1 MRSTTYCVRELEECY
16 DDSAGQGLRQPTVTW
31 GVPGELRKRGGIVV
45 GGHHFLS
52 GVTVADPRPLRPLS
66 TLVHPSQF
74 AQLYTSEIGRPN
86 IPGVAA
92 RLAEWCLWEPGPTR
106 PDSDNR

>member
-52 GVTVADPRPLRPLS
+52 GVTVADPRPLAS
-66 TLVHPSQF
+66 F
-74 AQLYTSEIGRPN
+74 KYTSSSQSVR
-86 IPGVAA
+86 AA
-92 RLAEWCLWEPGPTR
+92 VHL
-106 PDSDNR
+106 